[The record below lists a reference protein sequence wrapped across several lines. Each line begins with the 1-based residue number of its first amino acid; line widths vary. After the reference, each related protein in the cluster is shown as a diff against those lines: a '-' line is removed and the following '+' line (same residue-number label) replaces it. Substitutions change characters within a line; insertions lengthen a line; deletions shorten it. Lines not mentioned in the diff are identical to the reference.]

1 MFSVRRASFLGLLLC
16 VSSLTVSPAPA
27 QVRLRGGKGIAAKKG
42 IPGSRLDALE
52 RMTPEQQER
61 FLNSLPAPRRAQA
74 REMLGKWRDMSPEEK
89 KRARLSL
96 GEFRGLSPERQRR
109 IRMLYGEFNGLPA
122 DRQPVLRD
130 ELKELRAIELP
141 ARRAR
146 FISREFREKYSL
158 DERRLLRELSIA
170 LPPLDAIEAE
180 SAEQQDQDE

>member
-16 VSSLTVSPAPA
+16 VSSLTVAPALA
-27 QVRLRGGKGIAAKKG
+27 QVRLRAGKGITAKKG
-42 IPGSRLDALE
+42 LPGSRLDALE

-74 REMLGKWRDMSPEEK
+74 REMLSKWRDMSPEEK
-89 KRARLSL
+89 QRARQSL

-122 DRQPVLRD
+122 DRQPVLRV
-130 ELKELRAIELP
+130 ELKELRAMELP

-146 FISREFREKYSL
+146 FTSKEFRERYSP

-170 LPPLDAIEAE
+170 LPPLDAVDAE
-180 SAEQQDQDE
+180 TVEQEDE